1 MFSGYQKHKQG
12 LMWPPRC
19 PDVWVGPLSFGL
31 MAGSLSRHRNKAQP
45 KKTGDPDC
53 LDNLISS
60 REISQWAEWRVWF
73 FQPGRWAA
81 PFR

>member
-1 MFSGYQKHKQG
+1 MFSGYQKHRQG
-12 LMWPPRC
+12 LMWPLRC
-19 PDVWVGPLSFGL
+19 PDVWVGPLSFWIDG
-31 MAGSLSRHRNKAQP
+31 GISISSP
-45 KKTGDPDC
+45 KQGPAEGTGDPDC

-60 REISQWAEWRVWF
+60 REISQWAEWRAWF